1 MRILLISGS
10 LPPMKCGVGDYTAH
24 LAKALSRRVDSTVAV
39 LTDVS
44 ATPIPSDFDFE
55 VLPVSRGWRMADVV
69 RIASAARRW
78 RPDLVHIQYPTQGYG
93 RRYLP
98 WLLPSLF
105 RVAGVPVVQTW
116 HGYDSRRMSR
126 RFIPNSVLTG
136 GLIVVRP
143 EYIDMMSPLYKW
155 LNRRK
160 HVKFIPNAATIPA
173 TKLAEQEKTSLRMRL
188 SPGNSNLVAFFGFA
202 YPDRGVELLFQ
213 IADPARH
220 SIVLISDLSSND
232 AYQASILDYANRE
245 PWDGKVTITGY
256 LPAEE
261 VGRILAAAD
270 ALVLPF
276 RDGGGMWN
284 TSIRAG
290 ATQGTFVLTTARE
303 RQGYDSGDNVYYAR
317 PDDVAD
323 MKSALQRFIG
333 RRKNPTIESMNSIW
347 DTIALDHASLY
358 ETVASS
364 RVQKSRPGF
373 LAQK

>member
-1 MRILLISGS
+1 
-10 LPPMKCGVGDYTAH
+10 MKCGVGDYTAH